1 LEVVE
6 SLCDEEEK
14 SGKWGILGNM
24 EWSYIKVLGR
34 SYGKANIFI
43 AVISVCWVFLSER

>member
-1 LEVVE
+1 MRR
-6 SLCDEEEK
+6 K
-14 SGKWGILGNM
+14 KAGNGGFWGNM